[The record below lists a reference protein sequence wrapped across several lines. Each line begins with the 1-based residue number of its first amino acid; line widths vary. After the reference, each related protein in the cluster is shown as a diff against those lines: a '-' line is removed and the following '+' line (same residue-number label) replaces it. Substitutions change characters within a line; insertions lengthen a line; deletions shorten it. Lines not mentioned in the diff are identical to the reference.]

1 MSYVLVPMTVEHRK
15 AVIDIF
21 NHFVMNDW
29 SAYPEEALDYGV
41 YDRFL
46 DMARGY
52 PAFIAAADDGAVV
65 GFGFLH
71 AFLPAGT
78 FRRSAE
84 VTYFIR
90 PEHTR
95 KGIGGRMLEAF
106 MEGAR
111 RRGVD
116 NLLASVS
123 SRNGASL
130 DFHRRH
136 GFTECGRMPAV
147 GRKFGE
153 DFDVV
158 WMQRRIVE

>member
-1 MSYVLVPMTVEHRK
+1 MPYTLLPMTVEHRK

-21 NHFVMNDW
+21 NHFVANDW
-29 SAYPEEALDYGV
+29 SAYPEEKLDYMV

-52 PAFIAAADDGAVV
+52 PAFVAVSEDGTVV

-71 AFLPAGT
+71 AFLPAAT

-84 VTYFIR
+84 VTYFIL

-95 KGIGGRMLEAF
+95 QGLGGRMLDAFTEA
-106 MEGAR
+106 AR

-116 NLLASVS
+116 NLLASIS
-123 SRNGASL
+123 SRNETSL
-130 DFHRRH
+130 NFHKRH
-136 GFTECGRMPAV
+136 GFSECGRMAAV

-158 WMQRRIVE
+158 WMQRRI

>member
-1 MSYVLVPMTVEHRK
+1 MPHTLVPMTVEHRK
-15 AVIDIF
+15 EVIDIF
-21 NHFVMNDW
+21 NYFVENDW
-29 SAYPEEALDYGV
+29 SAYPDQALGYAV

-52 PAFIAAADDGAVV
+52 PAFVALSENGAVA

-78 FRRSAE
+78 FNRSAE

-95 KGIGGRMLEAF
+95 QGIGGMMLEAF
-106 MEGAR
+106 EEGAR

-116 NLLASVS
+116 NLLASIS
-123 SRNGASL
+123 SRNQASL
-130 DFHRRH
+130 DFHLRH
-136 GFTECGRMPAV
+136 GFVECGRMPAV

-158 WMQRRIVE
+158 WMQKKIY